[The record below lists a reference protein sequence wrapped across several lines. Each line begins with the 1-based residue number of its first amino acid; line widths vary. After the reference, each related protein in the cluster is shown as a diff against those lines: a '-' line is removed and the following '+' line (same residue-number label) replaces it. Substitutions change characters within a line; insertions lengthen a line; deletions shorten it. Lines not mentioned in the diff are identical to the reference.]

1 MVPLGRLPALPLARG
16 STRRRLL
23 AAGASA
29 ASPLP
34 WPGLHTWRRAP
45 PSDLRSWGPN
55 GPCVPNTDKAGAPEA
70 GAGVGD
76 GSSLAEMGALVLST
90 ADPLAKA
97 HLTHAAF
104 SRWAAGG
111 LPVGLARAP
120 DHPARPEKPLAVNAP
135 STLLLSSSRHFI
147 EQVGCVVLLL
157 LQVTQK
163 EVPTHKAMGVPLN
176 AYMLHNLAHVELNA
190 IDLAWDTVVRF
201 SPLRDTLGDGFFAD
215 FARVA
220 DDESRHFRW
229 YSQRLAELGFR
240 YGDMPVHNLLWREC
254 AKSSSDV
261 SARMAV
267 IPLVQEA
274 RGLDAGP
281 RLVQKLIGF
290 ADHRSADIVAK
301 VAEEELAHVSVGLYW
316 FLKVCEMMGRVPG
329 AAFRDLIKEHDVVMR
344 GPFNYQSR
352 DEAGIPREWYDETL
366 KPEVASNLSEVHDRL
381 ACVIEME
388 KENANL
394 NG

>member
-1 MVPLGRLPALPLARG
+1 MVPLRRLPTLPLAHG

-23 AAGASA
+23 PAGASA

-34 WPGLHTWRRAP
+34 WPGLHAWRRAP
-45 PSDLRSWGPN
+45 PSDLRSWGPS
-55 GPCVPNTDKAGAPEA
+55 GPCAPNADKMDAPEA
-70 GAGVGD
+70 SH

-104 SRWAAGG
+104 SRWASGG

-120 DHPARPEKPLAVNAP
+120 EHPARPEKPLA
-135 STLLLSSSRHFI
+135 
-147 EQVGCVVLLL
+147 
-157 LQVTQK
+157 VTQK

-201 SPLRDTLGDGFFAD
+201 SPLRDTLGDGFFSD

-329 AAFRDLIKEHDVVMR
+329 ATFRDLIKEHDVVMR

-381 ACVIEME
+381 ACVVEME
-388 KENANL
+388 KENARL
-394 NG
+394 KG

>member
-1 MVPLGRLPALPLARG
+1 MLPLRRLPSLPLPLPHG

-23 AAGASA
+23 ATGASA

-34 WPGLHTWRRAP
+34 WPGLHAWRRAP
-45 PSDLRSWGPN
+45 PSELRTWGPN
-55 GPCVPNTDKAGAPEA
+55 GPCVPDAVTANPPEA
-70 GAGVGD
+70 GPAA

-90 ADPLAKA
+90 ADPLAKTQ
-97 HLTHAAF
+97 LTHAAF
-104 SRWAAGG
+104 SQWASGG

-120 DHPARPEKPLAVNAP
+120 DHPARPDKPL
-135 STLLLSSSRHFI
+135 
-147 EQVGCVVLLL
+147 VV
-157 LQVTQK
+157 TRK
-163 EVPTHKAMGVPLN
+163 EIPTHKAMGVPLN

-201 SPLRDTLGDGFFAD
+201 SPLRDTLGDGFFTD

-240 YGDMPVHNLLWREC
+240 YGDMPVHNLLWNEC

-281 RLVQKLIGF
+281 RLVQKLLGF
-290 ADHRSADIVAK
+290 ADHRSAEIVSK

-316 FLKVCEMMGRVPG
+316 FLEVCQMMGRVPG
-329 AAFRDLIKEHDVVMR
+329 ATFRDLIEEYGIVVK
-344 GPFNYQSR
+344 GPFNYLSR
-352 DEAGIPREWYDETL
+352 DEAGIPREWYDE
-366 KPEVASNLSEVHDRL
+366 KVKHEVSSELSEVHDRL
-381 ACVIEME
+381 ALVVEME
-388 KENANL
+388 KENA
-394 NG
+394 G